1 MKISKPPGDLPGMF
15 FLIAAFATATVFP
28 SARAITVETAAS
40 DPAPVAQAAP
50 APETPPPARFSPGMQ
65 DILKMLDAKVDTDV
79 IKVYIRNSMVPYNPN
94 ASEIIAL
101 KQRGVP
107 DEILTAVLQR
117 GAEVRAQ
124 AVQAPSPAPPT
135 QAAVAAPYN
144 PPYDPYA
151 YGYPDYGGPY
161 YAGYPYDYGYPY
173 NYWWYSYGYP
183 WWGFSPFFFVDGFG
197 HRHFR
202 DRDFDRDRGFR
213 AFHGD
218 RNFGRNFTATSRSPF
233 GTFNGR
239 TAGFSGNR
247 PLSPF
252 GTFSASRGG
261 FARAGGFRPASG
273 FSGMRTGGFSGR
285 AGGFAGHSG
294 GGFRSGGGF
303 GGHGGGGHR

>member
-1 MKISKPPGDLPGMF
+1 MKISKPLGDLPGRPAGMF
-15 FLIAAFATATVFP
+15 FLVAAFATTTLFP
-28 SARAITVETAAS
+28 SARAITAEIAAS
-40 DPAPVAQAAP
+40 DAPPVVQAAP
-50 APETPPPARFSPGMQ
+50 APETPPPARFSPGIQ

-79 IKVYIRNSMVPYNPN
+79 IKVYVRNSMVPYNPN

-107 DEILTAVLQR
+107 DEILTALLQR
-117 GAEVRAQ
+117 GAEVRTQ
-124 AVQAPSPAPPT
+124 AVQSMQAMPPEQAP
-135 QAAVAAPYN
+135 VAAPYN

-151 YGYPDYGGPY
+151 YGYPDYGSPY
-161 YAGYPYDYGYPY
+161 YAGYPYYGYPY
-173 NYWWYSYGYP
+173 NYSWYSYGYP

-202 DRDFDRDRGFR
+202 DFDRDDRFR

-233 GTFNGR
+233 GAFNGR
-239 TAGFSGNR
+239 TAGFSGTR

-252 GTFSASRGG
+252 GTFSSSRGG
-261 FARAGGFRPASG
+261 FARTGGFRPATG

-294 GGFRSGGGF
+294 GGF